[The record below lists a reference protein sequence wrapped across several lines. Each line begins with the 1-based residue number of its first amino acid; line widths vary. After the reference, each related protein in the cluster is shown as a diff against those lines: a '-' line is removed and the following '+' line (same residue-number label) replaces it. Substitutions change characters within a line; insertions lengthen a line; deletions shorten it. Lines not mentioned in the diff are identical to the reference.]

1 MVKKSRL
8 FELLDCL
15 AESSIILPGCMP
27 EGDGSA
33 SRMGWTTKIIKLC
46 LAVMVLL
53 AGCKVDGDDIQ
64 QWKGTVKGPT
74 RLVAVIGSDRYPN
87 ELRTEAALAIVEMDR
102 KDVDGLAV
110 LKDALNELRAEDPAA
125 SERIVGGMVPRLA
138 LLLSKAPDQNDTE
151 LDPAEVRAKDA
162 AYMVI
167 PYAPEA
173 SRDEL
178 IRAVVGWYSADF
190 EGRSLAGDY
199 SAEQVTRAFGADA
212 AGMLVDALDEKMP
225 PQAMIKIAEIIGED
239 GSPETRKRAG
249 ERLVAI
255 EHEMEKSSFVKWL
268 ATQIRASLEASGEP
282 IDEARV
288 TALALYNRENFI
300 NEGVLPAMRYLGDQ
314 EAVVARLLAIADTKP
329 GADDSKAWQERLD
342 ARRATALKAL
352 EGHVTRA
359 HLNRLLSIALD
370 SRSSIEVR
378 DYAFDRVGDIR
389 SRDAIPRLW
398 PFLEQVGCTAASC
411 SQADKLGKRLRW
423 RAGELILSL
432 GGPSAIEQFSQR
444 LPAAAGIQYEPE
456 ELEGYATRMSQMT
469 PQPTSTVLVLL
480 NSQQWWNRVVA
491 LRYLERRG
499 GAADVPAM
507 QRLKSDGNAVS
518 GQGWSELNPP
528 VKTVGDVAD
537 AATKA
542 LRAREQDDK
551 SE

>member
-1 MVKKSRL
+1 
-8 FELLDCL
+8 
-15 AESSIILPGCMP
+15 MP

-46 LAVMVLL
+46 LAVTVLL
-53 AGCKVDGDDIQ
+53 AGCKVDGEDVQ
-64 QWKGTVKGPT
+64 EWKATVKGPA
-74 RLVAVIGSDRYPN
+74 RLVAVIGSDRYAN

-102 KDVDGLAV
+102 NDVDGLAI
-110 LKDALNELRAEDPAA
+110 LKHALNDLRAEDPAA

-138 LLLSKAPDQNDTE
+138 ALLAEAPGQIETK
-151 LDPAEVRAKDA
+151 LDPIEVRAKDA

-167 PYAPEA
+167 PYAPEE
-173 SRDEL
+173 SKDEL

-239 GSPETRKRAG
+239 GGEETRKRAG
-249 ERLVAI
+249 ERLVEI
-255 EHEMEKSSFVKWL
+255 EREMEKSAFVKWL
-268 ATQIRASLEASGEP
+268 ATEIRGSLKASGEP

-288 TALALYNRENFI
+288 NVLALYNRENFI
-300 NEGVLPAMRYLGDQ
+300 NQGVLPAMRYLGDQ
-314 EAVVARLLAIADTKP
+314 EEVAARLLAIADTTP
-329 GADDSKAWQERLD
+329 GASDSKAWEERLD

-370 SRSSIEVR
+370 SRNPLEVR

-398 PFLEQVGCTAASC
+398 PLLERVGCSAASC
-411 SQADKLGKRLRW
+411 SNDDKLGKRLRW

-432 GGPSAIEQFSQR
+432 GGPSAIEPFSQR
-444 LPAAAGIQYEPE
+444 LPAAPGIQYEPE

-469 PQPTSTVLVLL
+469 PPPTSTVLVLL

-499 GAADVPAM
+499 GEADVPAM
-507 QRLKSDGNAVS
+507 QRLKSDGETVL

-528 VKTVGDVAD
+528 VKTVGDVAV
-537 AATKA
+537 AATTA
-542 LRAREQDDK
+542 LRTREQGDK